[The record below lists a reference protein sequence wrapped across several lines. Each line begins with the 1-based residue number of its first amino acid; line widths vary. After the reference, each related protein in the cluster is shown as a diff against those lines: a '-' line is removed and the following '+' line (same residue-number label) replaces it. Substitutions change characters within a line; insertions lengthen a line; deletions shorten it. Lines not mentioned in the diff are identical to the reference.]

1 MLAEHGNISVGI
13 DLGRDYSQIAFC
25 SKSDRAPLMVMQSEE
40 EKEENDYLIRTPVD
54 LFSLVERKD
63 ARGVEV
69 LYQFLKECFALLKG
83 AGSVEHMT
91 VMVTMHE
98 MKGIWADVIRT
109 ALLKLG
115 IPSSAIFL
123 QGHLESF
130 YAYLMNQ
137 KKELLT
143 YHVALLEYERDCI
156 TAWHFWLERKTKP
169 VLAKTEKC
177 FRLYLDNKARKG
189 RGDEEWGI
197 LRDSLLHKNLE
208 KMFEN
213 TPFSAV
219 YLVGREFEGEWM
231 DKSFRF
237 LCRKRRSFRGDNLY
251 TMGACYAAMEENG
264 ATACKDTL
272 YLSDD
277 MIQHNLGMWMEIR
290 GQEGYYP
297 LVNAGINWYMA
308 RHTCE
313 FLLGDEKE
321 VVIYSRTVRGEEMEH
336 TLALVQL
343 PEDLGLGEL
352 YPSSGKIWEANIS
365 LS

>member
-1 MLAEHGNISVGI
+1 
-13 DLGRDYSQIAFC
+13 
-25 SKSDRAPLMVMQSEE
+25 
-40 EKEENDYLIRTPVD
+40 
-54 LFSLVERKD
+54 
-63 ARGVEV
+63 
-69 LYQFLKECFALLKG
+69 
-83 AGSVEHMT
+83 
-91 VMVTMHE
+91 
-98 MKGIWADVIRT
+98 
-109 ALLKLG
+109 
-115 IPSSAIFL
+115 
-123 QGHLESF
+123 
-130 YAYLMNQ
+130 
-137 KKELLT
+137 
-143 YHVALLEYERDCI
+143 
-156 TAWHFWLERKTKP
+156 
-169 VLAKTEKC
+169 
-177 FRLYLDNKARKG
+177 
-189 RGDEEWGI
+189 
-197 LRDSLLHKNLE
+197 
-208 KMFEN
+208 MFEN

-343 PEDLGLGEL
+343 PDRPRRATRLRLDISFTAPDRCRVRAEDLGLGEL

>member
-177 FRLYLDNKARKG
+177 FRLYLDNKEKDAGTKSGGSSGIRFCIKIWRKCLKT
-189 RGDEEWGI
+189 R
-197 LRDSLLHKNLE
+197 
-208 KMFEN
+208 
-213 TPFSAV
+213 
-219 YLVGREFEGEWM
+219 
-231 DKSFRF
+231 RF
-237 LCRKRRSFRGDNLY
+237 LPFIWSAESSKGNGWTNLFVFC
-251 TMGACYAAMEENG
+251 AENG
-264 ATACKDTL
+264 EVFAETISTPWEPAMRQWKKT
-272 YLSDD
+272 
-277 MIQHNLGMWMEIR
+277 GRRPAKIR
-290 GQEGYYP
+290 S
-297 LVNAGINWYMA
+297 I
-308 RHTCE
+308 
-313 FLLGDEKE
+313 
-321 VVIYSRTVRGEEMEH
+321 
-336 TLALVQL
+336 
-343 PEDLGLGEL
+343 
-352 YPSSGKIWEANIS
+352 
-365 LS
+365 

>member
-1 MLAEHGNISVGI
+1 
-13 DLGRDYSQIAFC
+13 
-25 SKSDRAPLMVMQSEE
+25 
-40 EKEENDYLIRTPVD
+40 
-54 LFSLVERKD
+54 
-63 ARGVEV
+63 
-69 LYQFLKECFALLKG
+69 
-83 AGSVEHMT
+83 
-91 VMVTMHE
+91 
-98 MKGIWADVIRT
+98 
-109 ALLKLG
+109 
-115 IPSSAIFL
+115 
-123 QGHLESF
+123 
-130 YAYLMNQ
+130 
-137 KKELLT
+137 
-143 YHVALLEYERDCI
+143 
-156 TAWHFWLERKTKP
+156 
-169 VLAKTEKC
+169 
-177 FRLYLDNKARKG
+177 
-189 RGDEEWGI
+189 
-197 LRDSLLHKNLE
+197 
-208 KMFEN
+208 MFEN

-336 TLALVQL
+336 TLALSQL
-343 PEDLGLGEL
+343 PDRPRWATRLRLDISFTAPDRCRVRAEDLGLGEL

>member
-177 FRLYLDNKARKG
+177 FRL
-189 RGDEEWGI
+189 
-197 LRDSLLHKNLE
+197 
-208 KMFEN
+208 
-213 TPFSAV
+213 
-219 YLVGREFEGEWM
+219 
-231 DKSFRF
+231 
-237 LCRKRRSFRGDNLY
+237 
-251 TMGACYAAMEENG
+251 
-264 ATACKDTL
+264 
-272 YLSDD
+272 
-277 MIQHNLGMWMEIR
+277 
-290 GQEGYYP
+290 
-297 LVNAGINWYMA
+297 
-308 RHTCE
+308 
-313 FLLGDEKE
+313 
-321 VVIYSRTVRGEEMEH
+321 
-336 TLALVQL
+336 
-343 PEDLGLGEL
+343 
-352 YPSSGKIWEANIS
+352 
-365 LS
+365 